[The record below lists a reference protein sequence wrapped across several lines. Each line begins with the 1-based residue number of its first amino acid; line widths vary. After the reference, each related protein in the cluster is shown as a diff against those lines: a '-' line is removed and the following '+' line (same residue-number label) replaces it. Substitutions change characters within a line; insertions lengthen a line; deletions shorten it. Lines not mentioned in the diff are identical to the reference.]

1 MTQKNMA
8 LAKPLDTAP
17 KDHTMIWLLVDY
29 SDEGRN
35 PLEDEILGWTIGFN
49 GEEHTGISQWQFT
62 GWNWQQD
69 CFTEGFGKVVGWY
82 PLTRPNAIPLPTDAE
97 LLADF
102 RRQVKNETLAEIMD
116 AATIPRFAGGGLRD
130 LVEHVRAQESDH
142 DPLAEAMKLP
152 EVDIARVNQLE
163 RAVVAAAMVGQIIG
177 FLGDDDARIAAFRTE
192 CGPELISKARAA
204 LAPFTAAKETKL

>member
-1 MTQKNMA
+1 MTHENMT

-82 PLTRPNAIPLPTDAE
+82 PLTRPNTLPLPTDH
-97 LLADF
+97 
-102 RRQVKNETLAEIMD
+102 
-116 AATIPRFAGGGLRD
+116 D
-130 LVEHVRAQESDH
+130 L
-142 DPLAEAMKLP
+142 LAEAMKLP
-152 EVDIARVNQLE
+152 EV
-163 RAVVAAAMVGQIIG
+163 
-177 FLGDDDARIAAFRTE
+177 
-192 CGPELISKARAA
+192 AA
-204 LAPFTAAKETKL
+204 LVDAASCVDHDNTHGNGLEGFRYNREKLHRTLAAIKEQMT

>member
-1 MTQKNMA
+1 MPHENMA

-82 PLTRPNAIPLPTDAE
+82 PLTRPNTIPLPTDA
-97 LLADF
+97 
-102 RRQVKNETLAEIMD
+102 
-116 AATIPRFAGGGLRD
+116 D
-130 LVEHVRAQESDH
+130 L
-142 DPLAEAMKLP
+142 LAEAMKLP
-152 EVDIARVNQLE
+152 EVAALVK
-163 RAVVAAAMVGQIIG
+163 VAA
-177 FLGDDDARIAAFRTE
+177 FLLWAQDNKALDVRDCTEVWASLRTT
-192 CGPELISKARAA
+192 

>member
-1 MTQKNMA
+1 MTHENMA

-82 PLTRPNAIPLPTDAE
+82 PLTRPNTIPIPTDAD
-97 LLADF
+97 LLAGYGKL
-102 RRQVKNETLAEIMD
+102 VKNQTLADIMD

-142 DPLAEAMKLP
+142 GTLAEAMKLP
-152 EVDIARVNQLE
+152 EV
-163 RAVVAAAMVGQIIG
+163 AALVEALAECQAALTDFSNMYPQMVKG
-177 FLGDDDARIAAFRTE
+177 FMVDAENSA
-192 CGPELISKARAA
+192 KAA
-204 LAPFTAAKETKL
+204 LAPFTAVKETP